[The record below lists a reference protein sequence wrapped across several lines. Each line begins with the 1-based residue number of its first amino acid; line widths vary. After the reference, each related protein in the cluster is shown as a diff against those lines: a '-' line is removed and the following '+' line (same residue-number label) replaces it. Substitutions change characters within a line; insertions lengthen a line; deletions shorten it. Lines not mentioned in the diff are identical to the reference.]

1 MKKKQKINKAVN
13 SGEKILLGLTALFL
27 CALFFLSRRPTPQ
40 RAVTVRTSAN
50 RAPAAL
56 TDGETASE
64 INADASGIVADGSAS
79 DGASVTGN
87 AEASDGNAANDG
99 ASNVS
104 GGVPDVSA
112 APVDPD
118 GRININVA
126 DVPTLCSL
134 PGIGDALAGRIV
146 DYRETY
152 GPFSSTADIMNVSG
166 IGEGKYK
173 AIAALIVV

>member
-13 SGEKILLGLTALFL
+13 TGEKILLGLTALFL

-40 RAVTVRTSAN
+40 RAVTVRTSSV

-56 TDGETASE
+56 SDGETASNPA
-64 INADASGIVADGSAS
+64 NAEASNISADGSAS
-79 DGASVTGN
+79 GDAETSNDGVSDS
-87 AEASDGNAANDG
+87 ASDMN
-99 ASNVS
+99 ASN
-104 GGVPDVSA
+104 DA
-112 APVDPD
+112 APIDPD

-134 PGIGDALAGRIV
+134 PGIGDALAGRIIE
-146 DYRETY
+146 YRETY
-152 GPFSSTADIMNVSG
+152 GPFLTTADIMNVSG